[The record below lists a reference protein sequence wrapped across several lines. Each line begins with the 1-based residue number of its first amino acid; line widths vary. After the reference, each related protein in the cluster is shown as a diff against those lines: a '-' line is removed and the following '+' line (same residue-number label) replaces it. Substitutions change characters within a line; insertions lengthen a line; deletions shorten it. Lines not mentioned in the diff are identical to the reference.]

1 MPFASKSFWSPEIDG
16 VSGQTFH
23 VPGNSFFTRPQAR
36 SVRTTGGEEVL
47 QETSRFLHFLC
58 MRLEVRA
65 AQRPG
70 LLWMGSGWDLDP
82 ASGGRSLPAGALQTG
97 SLPNSPRLAKQHSIC
112 SEVLGLRPKGRAAS
126 RGVFPRSPW
135 KEHNPSLSLEQSGSN
150 PSLAAQTPTHG
161 WGGLSGLGEALR
173 LAL

>member
-1 MPFASKSFWSPEIDG
+1 MVFRDRLSTSQVIISLRGLRLG
-16 VSGQTFH
+16 VSE
-23 VPGNSFFTRPQAR
+23 PR
-36 SVRTTGGEEVL
+36 
-47 QETSRFLHFLC
+47 
-58 MRLEVRA
+58 EVRRSCRRLPVSYIFLA
-65 AQRPG
+65 GSEGRTEAWSALDG
-70 LLWMGSGWDLDP
+70 IWMGSGWDLDP